1 MTTMHINQK
10 VSVSFDRNQVIAT
23 PHIKSA
29 VALVYK
35 LSKKKVISDS
45 QARNM
50 IVFLRNKFRFYNIPL
65 QWNYQLENTK
75 EVTVG

>member
-10 VSVSFDRNQVIAT
+10 VSVSFDRDQVIAT
-23 PHIKSA
+23 PHVKSA

-35 LSKKKVISDS
+35 LSKKKVVCDS

-50 IVFLRNKFRFYNIPL
+50 MVFLRNKFRFYNIPL
-65 QWNYQLENTK
+65 QWNYSLEDTK

>member
-10 VSVSFDRNQVIAT
+10 VSVSFDRDQVITT

>member
-1 MTTMHINQK
+1 MTTMHINK
-10 VSVSFDRNQVIAT
+10 KISVSFDRDQVIAT

-50 IVFLRNKFRFYNIPL
+50 MVFLRNKFRFYNIPL
-65 QWNYQLENTK
+65 QWNYQLEDTK
-75 EVTVG
+75 EVTIG

>member
-10 VSVSFDRNQVIAT
+10 VSISFDRNQVIAT
-23 PHIKSA
+23 PHVKSA

-50 IVFLRNKFRFYNIPL
+50 MVFLRNKFRFYNIPL
-65 QWNYQLENTK
+65 QWNYQLEDAK